1 MSRFEKLNGRVGTW
15 AKSIGILAKEGVS
28 GKATPLTQLDK
39 TIEEVL
45 ELREALVAQNNN
57 LDHYINSKG
66 ILVNTQEQIKDGIG
80 DIDVTIKIQAKM
92 QNLDPLDC
100 LEYVVDIIEKRTGK
114 MINGTFVKD
123 K

>member
-1 MSRFEKLNGRVGTW
+1 MSRFEKLNGRVVTW
-15 AKSIGILAKEGVS
+15 AKSKEILAKEGVS

-66 ILVNTQEQIKDGIG
+66 VMVNTKEQIKDGIG

-100 LEYVVDIIEKRTGK
+100 LEYVVDIIEKRSGR
-114 MINGTFVKD
+114 MINGTFVKN

>member
-15 AKSIGILAKEGVS
+15 AKSKGILAK
-28 GKATPLTQLDK
+28 ATPLRQLDK

-66 ILVNTQEQIKDGIG
+66 VMVNTQEQIKDGIG

-100 LEYVVDIIEKRTGK
+100 LEYVVDIIEKRSGR

-123 K
+123 NK